1 VQWEGYGIATNQ
13 PAERTFEC
21 GYGLPANAVAVT
33 PDGTWIVTAGSD
45 TRVRVWN
52 MNGGL
57 ERTLEGHNERLRAVI
72 VTPDGARIVSAGDE
86 TKIQVWNLATGELE
100 DTRNFATNERWTA
113 LAATPDSAGFVAIN
127 QSGAAWFLGFPSGW
141 KVVRQADPWSD
152 MHRKNVVAVT
162 PDGTRVVLGGTRI
175 PVEVRNL
182 ATGELE
188 RTLDSKVGATAVAVT
203 PDGARII
210 VGDETS
216 VRVWNLATGELE
228 RTIESRANAV
238 AVTPDG
244 ARIMVGAG
252 DIEVWTLA
260 TGELERTLESH
271 GVSALAVSR
280 DGARVVSVGSQ
291 EGIARIWRL

>member
-1 VQWEGYGIATNQ
+1 MATNQ

-100 DTRNFATNERWTA
+100 
-113 LAATPDSAGFVAIN
+113 
-127 QSGAAWFLGFPSGW
+127 
-141 KVVRQADPWSD
+141 
-152 MHRKNVVAVT
+152 
-162 PDGTRVVLGGTRI
+162 
-175 PVEVRNL
+175 
-182 ATGELE
+182 
-188 RTLDSKVGATAVAVT
+188 
-203 PDGARII
+203 
-210 VGDETS
+210 
-216 VRVWNLATGELE
+216 